1 MNVFCMIILPQQQTN
16 NRLKKFKERF
26 QAKKESA
33 FQPETGFA
41 RICIFELATLL
52 SKAGTPQKRDL

>member
-1 MNVFCMIILPQQQTN
+1 MIILLQQQTN
-16 NRLKKFKERF
+16 NRLKKIKGRF

-41 RICIFELATLL
+41 RMNII
-52 SKAGTPQKRDL
+52 